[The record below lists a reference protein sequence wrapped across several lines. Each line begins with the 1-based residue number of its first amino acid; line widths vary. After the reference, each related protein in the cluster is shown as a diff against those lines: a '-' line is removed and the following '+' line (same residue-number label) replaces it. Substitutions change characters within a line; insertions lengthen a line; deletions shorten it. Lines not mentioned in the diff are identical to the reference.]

1 MATKSVKFAEKIN
14 YSANKEVKDSVF
26 TSANFEAHTP
36 LKTGVNYVIIPQ
48 NNFAAKYVI
57 NRREFTGARFY
68 IVELDAE
75 NKPVE
80 IRSISA
86 SSLMG
91 TYVSL
96 IIDPEAKMPTWPT
109 KVTDH
114 GLRADVQYARTMP
127 CGTVSFLKGVE
138 IGGAKRLQ
146 IVKPVMFKIL
156 RQGACAVPAY
166 EEAENKFGFHDV
178 VTDDEG
184 MAVAAKQS
192 MYSFSDVED
201 VPAKVLTTVTAA
213 LKASDL
219 QDLDVL

>member
-1 MATKSVKFAEKIN
+1 MATKGIKFAEQIN
-14 YSANKEVKDSVF
+14 YSANKEVKDGVY
-26 TSANFEAHTP
+26 TSANFEARTP
-36 LKTGVNYVIIPQ
+36 LKNGVNYVLIAQ

-57 NRREFTGARFY
+57 NKREFTGARFY
-68 IVELDAE
+68 IVELDPE

-80 IRSISA
+80 IRSLSA

-91 TYVSL
+91 TYVTL
-96 IIDPEAKMPTWPT
+96 ITDPEAAMPTWPT

-127 CGTVSFLKGVE
+127 CGTTSFLKGVE

-146 IVKPVMFKIL
+146 ITKPVMFKIL

-166 EEAENKFGFHDV
+166 EETENKFGFHDV
-178 VTDDEG
+178 VTNDDG
-184 MAVAAKQS
+184 KAVAAKQT
-192 MYSFSDVED
+192 MYTFSDVED
-201 VPAKVLTTVTAA
+201 VPAKVVTAVTTA

>member
-1 MATKSVKFAEKIN
+1 MATKGIKFAEKIE

-26 TSANFEAHTP
+26 TSANFEARTP
-36 LKTGVNYVIIPQ
+36 LKNGVNYVLIGQ
-48 NNFAAKYVI
+48 NNFSAKYTI
-57 NRREFTGARFY
+57 KNREFTGARFY
-68 IVELDAE
+68 IVELDSE

-91 TYVSL
+91 TYVAL
-96 IIDPEAKMPTWPT
+96 INDPEAAMPTWPT
-109 KVTDH
+109 KTTDH
-114 GLRADVQYARTMP
+114 GLRADVQYARTMA
-127 CGTVSFLKGVE
+127 CGTTSFLKGVE

-146 IVKPVMFKIL
+146 IFKPVMFKIL

-166 EEAENKFGFHDV
+166 EADENKFGFHDV
-178 VTDDEG
+178 VTNDEG
-184 MAVAAKQS
+184 KAVAAKQT

-201 VPAKVLTTVTAA
+201 VPAKVLTAVATA